1 MARLG
6 WIPNNRLMRERALL
20 GVSDLTAR
28 ETCISTFVCCE
39 MVDPV
44 NLIGGYPCILLG
56 NVERIL
62 E

>member
-1 MARLG
+1 
-6 WIPNNRLMRERALL
+6 MRERALL